1 MSISKHLKQYYYIII
16 LYPNNFLPLVKVVV
30 LPNYR
35 IINFSKLKTLHPEPR
50 KGDSGSIRHLYMAVG
65 SSMNVVMRGGP
76 YPWFIEGMEHYTR
89 G

>member
-1 MSISKHLKQYYYIII
+1 MKVIVLHNDQIID
-16 LYPNNFLPLVKVVV
+16 
-30 LPNYR
+30 
-35 IINFSKLKTLHPEPR
+35 FSKLKTLHPEPR

-65 SSMNVVMRGGP
+65 SSMNVVMGGGP